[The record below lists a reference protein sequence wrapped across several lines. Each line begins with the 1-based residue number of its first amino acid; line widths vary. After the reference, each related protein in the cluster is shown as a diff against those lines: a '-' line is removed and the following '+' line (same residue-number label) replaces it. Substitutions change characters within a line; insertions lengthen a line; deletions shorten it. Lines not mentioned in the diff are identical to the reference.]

1 MIEQKNLSFTINEND
16 PSKNVFEIKIIVD
29 DNRVLNNRDI
39 LTYNINKKLNLFTY
53 EEKICLFKCF
63 SVIFFLIIFVITV
76 EIVNKK

>member
-63 SVIFFLIIFVITV
+63 SVIFFIIIFVITV

>member
-1 MIEQKNLSFTINEND
+1 MIEQKNVSFTINEND

-63 SVIFFLIIFVITV
+63 SVIFFIIIFVITV

>member
-1 MIEQKNLSFTINEND
+1 MIEQKNVSFTINEND

-63 SVIFFLIIFVITV
+63 SFIFFIIIFVITV